1 MQELKILKIKTKKT
15 DKTKDEAKKQKN
27 IQKDIFEDDSKLK
40 FIEEILEKFKNISEY
55 YFNYSEIYDSI
66 FDFINMEFQ
75 RVFKKLDYLYSN
87 NLINIIKINDL
98 KIQHKLVDAKD
109 SKDINYFNLRELV
122 DSFEYIPLKYV
133 NYVIDD
139 KNNCYF
145 YSSFPLF
152 SHIFDEYFK
161 YNNSINSYN
170 SKITNGSIVGTEFE
184 NIIKIKL
191 RIFNGLKVD
200 GYIEVIDIA
209 SMELAND
216 FTMVS
221 QNYFKNKENILI
233 SQPNFYGKTFDFA
246 LYKSKENKLFFI
258 QSKYIIHKQLLEQR
272 NNFKYSII
280 KSLKKFNDIF
290 SLNITEA
297 YLIYISSYEYNLKK
311 EKEVLKDLEEMKL
324 NCVFYS
330 LSENKYYYNS
340 LNKEI
345 EEIIC
350 DESCKIVPRVGKYI
364 PIKKEENEH
373 TNINDINSILYL
385 RKKRSKPVDLE
396 KILFD
401 FNVYAIEKL
410 SIK

>member
-1 MQELKILKIKTKKT
+1 M
-15 DKTKDEAKKQKN
+15 
-27 IQKDIFEDDSKLK
+27 
-40 FIEEILEKFKNISEY
+40 
-55 YFNYSEIYDSI
+55 
-66 FDFINMEFQ
+66 
-75 RVFKKLDYLYSN
+75 
-87 NLINIIKINDL
+87 NDL
-98 KIQHKLVDAKD
+98 KIQHKLVDKKD

-191 RIFNGLKVD
+191 RIFNGLKID

-272 NNFKYSII
+272 NNFKNSII

-311 EKEVLKDLEEMKL
+311 EKEV
-324 NCVFYS
+324 
-330 LSENKYYYNS
+330 
-340 LNKEI
+340 
-345 EEIIC
+345 
-350 DESCKIVPRVGKYI
+350 
-364 PIKKEENEH
+364 
-373 TNINDINSILYL
+373 
-385 RKKRSKPVDLE
+385 
-396 KILFD
+396 
-401 FNVYAIEKL
+401 
-410 SIK
+410 